1 MHQFTLLH
9 KIDHG
14 FCLVYQRSTKVS
26 FNSKGRGFICLNGH
40 SQFITLYFDSLT
52 LCIIYTPAQLLFT
65 SLSEIQ
71 QKFFQWKRAWFY
83 LLRWPH
89 SMDLSIGL
97 CLLLKTGLGVG
108 FVLFQICCCTVT
120 PIKAVLGNRSQFK
133 AIVTLIEK
141 QEQLFFGINMQYSA
155 LHSTQCRVAYNKV
168 SHGLLVLGF
177 HAKTE
182 QHQRVA
188 LYSTM
193 TENAKY

>member
-1 MHQFTLLH
+1 MDKIALCLLFITVFFINFASHTLLH

-14 FCLVYQRSTKVS
+14 FFQSIRVS
-26 FNSKGRGFICLNGH
+26 FNGKGRGFICLDGH

-89 SMDLSIGL
+89 SMDYKIGL

-108 FVLFQICCCTVT
+108 FVLFQIVVAPSPPSKLFLTVQ
-120 PIKAVLGNRSQFK
+120 S
-133 AIVTLIEK
+133 
-141 QEQLFFGINMQYSA
+141 
-155 LHSTQCRVAYNKV
+155 HSNTN
-168 SHGLLVLGF
+168 
-177 HAKTE
+177 
-182 QHQRVA
+182 
-188 LYSTM
+188 
-193 TENAKY
+193 